1 MVVSTARGR
10 TGTLIPAPWT
20 DRASILAMSPS
31 PSESPPPDA
40 IEVWNRSYPAEAFAF
55 VSDGLGHTASLVHGH
70 APHFVATTDEGRHVD
85 GRQLCEGLRDFAIRR
100 FGLMAPV
107 VLQHWNI
114 HRTDDF
120 GRIVFAMIANEKL
133 KKTDEDRI
141 EDFFG
146 VYDFSV
152 AFSERSIIEALG
164 AIRDEER
171 DG

>member
-1 MVVSTARGR
+1 
-10 TGTLIPAPWT
+10 
-20 DRASILAMSPS
+20 MSPS

-40 IEVWNRSYPAEAFAF
+40 IEVWTRSYPAEAFAF
-55 VSDGLGHTASLVHGH
+55 VSDGLGHTSALVHGH
-70 APHFVATTDEGRHVD
+70 PSQIAGASDDGRHVD

-100 FGLMAPV
+100 FGLLAPV
-107 VLQHWNI
+107 VLQYWNI

-133 KKTDEDRI
+133 RKTDEDRI
-141 EDFFG
+141 EHFFG

-152 AFSERSIIEALG
+152 AFSERAITAALG